1 MASNYSESFVLYF
14 RFLRKFTQNW
24 KEIFIIKVLFPP
36 SKVLSFR
43 NLRNHAFCF
52 SVKFYRWIS
61 PTDKYS
67 KNLFMINSARTMES
81 VTPTMEELTFTKTKS
96 ETSFTVTTYY
106 CHLYKFLMSVGLI
119 GSLCIFGIVGNILT
133 LLVFSKFNRNDKK
146 TKSAA
151 TLLLSGLTL
160 SDILLLI
167 TLFIMKTVPTF
178 ISFTGIDDNF
188 FVSYTFVFLIVYGWP
203 CVDVAQSVNTWIT
216 VLLAILRFIA
226 IVFPH
231 KSAIHCSYAKARIH
245 LTLICVLIAVYEIP
259 LFLDNKIVHSIND
272 HNNTIYIPGYEQLHT
287 NYWYQLLYKTTF
299 YYIIMYI
306 IPWISLSI
314 LTVFLV
320 KAVKQAQQFRYQM
333 GNNPKQRDNTEDI
346 NKPLIAVVI
355 ASLICRPW
363 EPIRRI
369 IEVILGVQPGCGH
382 YYYYFEEF
390 PSLTSAL
397 NSSANFVLHCCFLK
411 KFTQTLKEIFITR
424 QSELSLTSTNTSI
437 LNVEE

>member
-1 MASNYSESFVLYF
+1 MEHGTS
-14 RFLRKFTQNW
+14 TM
-24 KEIFIIKVLFPP
+24 KEV
-36 SKVLSFR
+36 
-43 NLRNHAFCF
+43 A
-52 SVKFYRWIS
+52 
-61 PTDKYS
+61 
-67 KNLFMINSARTMES
+67 
-81 VTPTMEELTFTKTKS
+81 FTKTQS
-96 ETSFTVTTYY
+96 ETSSTVATYN
-106 CHLYKFLMSVGLI
+106 CQLYKFLMSVGLI

-133 LLVFSKFNRNDKK
+133 LLIFSKFSRKDKK
-146 TKSAA
+146 TRSAA
-151 TLLLSGLTL
+151 TLLLSGLAL
-160 SDILLLI
+160 SDTLLLF
-167 TLFIMKTVPTF
+167 TLFMMKTVPTF

-216 VLLAILRFIA
+216 VLLAIHRFIA

-231 KSAIHCSYAKARIH
+231 KSAIHCSYEKARIH

-272 HNNTIYIPGYEQLHT
+272 HNNTIYIPGYEKLHT

-314 LTVFLV
+314 MTVFLV

-333 GNNPKQRDNTEDI
+333 GNNPKQQDNTEDI
-346 NKPLIAVVI
+346 TKPLIAVVI
-355 ASLICRPW
+355 VSLICRPW

-397 NSSANFVLHCCFLK
+397 NSSANFVLYCCFLK
-411 KFTQTLKEIFITR
+411 RFTQTLKEIFISR
-424 QSELSLTSTNTSI
+424 QSELSLSSTNTSI
-437 LNVEE
+437 LNVEEQK